1 MATGKKQNN
10 EEKILSFIKD
20 QISTNGY
27 PPSVREICS
36 AVGLKSTSSVHS
48 YLKELEKQGR
58 IKLGSDK
65 KRAMSVVSGHSSDSY
80 HSDRY
85 VSRESSVSSLPLI
98 GRISAGTPIL
108 AEESI
113 DQYFTVSSTMLH
125 GEECFL
131 LRVTG
136 DSMIE
141 AGILDGDMLIVRRQ
155 DNANNGDIVVA
166 LIDGEEATVKA
177 FYKEEGH
184 YRLQPRNSSMDPII
198 VDKDSLTILGKVT
211 GLIRTDI

>member
-1 MATGKKQNN
+1 MATGKRQNN
-10 EEKILSFIKD
+10 EEKILSFIKE
-20 QISTNGY
+20 QIQANGY
-27 PPSVREICS
+27 PPSVREICV

-65 KRAMSVVSGHSSDSY
+65 KRAMSVVSKDTESVNNTQY
-80 HSDRY
+80 L
-85 VSRESSVSSLPLI
+85 VAESSTTSLPLV

-113 DQYFTVSSTMLH
+113 DQYFTISSTMLH
-125 GEECFL
+125 GEQCFL

-155 DNANNGDIVVA
+155 DSANNGDVVVA

-177 FYKEEGH
+177 FYKEDGH
-184 YRLQPRNSSMDPII
+184 FRLQPRNSSMDPII
-198 VDKDSLTILGKVT
+198 VGREQLTILGKVT

>member
-10 EEKILSFIKD
+10 EEKILSFIKQ
-20 QISTNGY
+20 QIQANGY
-27 PPSVREICS
+27 PPSVREICV

-58 IKLGSDK
+58 IRLGSDK
-65 KRAMSVVSGHSSDSY
+65 KRAMSVVANQSSAEAESGY
-80 HSDRY
+80 L
-85 VSRESSVSSLPLI
+85 SRETATASLPLV

-113 DQYFTVSSTMLH
+113 DQYFTVSTTMLH

-155 DNANNGDIVVA
+155 DSANNGDVVVA
-166 LIDGEEATVKA
+166 LIDGQDATVKA
-177 FYKEEGH
+177 FYKEDGH

-198 VDKDSLTILGKVT
+198 VDKEGLTILGKVT
-211 GLIRTDI
+211 GLIRTDM

>member
-1 MATGKKQNN
+1 MATCKRQNN
-10 EEKILSFIKD
+10 EEKILSFIKE
-20 QISTNGY
+20 QILANGY

-65 KRAMSVVSGHSSDSY
+65 KRAMSVVTNEAEPVASPNY
-80 HSDRY
+80 Y
-85 VSRESSVSSLPLI
+85 ANESSTTSLPLV

-155 DNANNGDIVVA
+155 DNANNGDVVVA

-177 FYKEEGH
+177 FYKEDGH
-184 YRLQPRNSSMDPII
+184 FRLQPRNSSMDPII
-198 VDKDSLTILGKVT
+198 VGRDNLTILGKVT